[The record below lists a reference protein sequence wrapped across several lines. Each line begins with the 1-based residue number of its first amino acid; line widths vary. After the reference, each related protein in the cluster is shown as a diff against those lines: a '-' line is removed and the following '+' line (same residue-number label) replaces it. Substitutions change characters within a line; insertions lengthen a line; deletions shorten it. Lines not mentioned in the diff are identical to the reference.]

1 MDNKKIIGK
10 RLQSY
15 RKSLNITQSEFC
27 ERAQISSNFLSEL
40 ERGNKGMSVDTLYNI
55 CKGLNIGAD
64 DLLFGTERRTVTT
77 PLDRLIQ
84 QIPSQY
90 TGVLEKMVQNLLETI
105 RLSESL
111 QQEQDEESY
120 IIGK

>member
-1 MDNKKIIGK
+1 
-10 RLQSY
+10 
-15 RKSLNITQSEFC
+15 
-27 ERAQISSNFLSEL
+27 
-40 ERGNKGMSVDTLYNI
+40 MSVDTLYNI